1 MLIDVDSRRP
11 LKFTRKIESPEGD
24 EVTIEIKRM
33 HSCHLKRR
41 DFARVQLPQDQPSRQ
56 PLLRDLRAHEQ
67 RNIEMGRQ
75 IPHQSSRS
83 GSHGNNR
90 RDVARYP
97 DAPVHKVGFKA
108 RYHEQEKEIS
118 NSRMIY
124 GNKRHQTHSGRIMR
138 SRDNKPRYG
147 SRYGSGPYDRKGEL
161 TWREKSTTGLGVKIR
176 SSVHVR
182 STSGVVRDV
191 VSYEQASQS
200 GDNLDRYQSQR
211 SGDEEIRNKSLAR
224 SLTYSPQREDVLEN
238 EQIIGAFDGMEIL
251 DSKDAEAMECDA

>member
-1 MLIDVDSRRP
+1 MPSQTERAGV
-11 LKFTRKIESPEGD
+11 
-24 EVTIEIKRM
+24 
-33 HSCHLKRR
+33 
-41 DFARVQLPQDQPSRQ
+41 FARVQLPQDQPSRQ

-67 RNIEMGRQ
+67 RNIERGRQ

-83 GSHGNNR
+83 GSHGKNR
-90 RDVARYP
+90 SDVARYP
-97 DAPVHKVGFKA
+97 DAPVHKAGLKA

-118 NSRMIY
+118 NSRMMY
-124 GNKRHQTHSGRIMR
+124 GNKRHQTHSDRIMR

-176 SSVHVR
+176 SPVHVR
-182 STSGVVRDV
+182 STSGVVRDA

-200 GDNLDRYQSQR
+200 GDNLDRK
-211 SGDEEIRNKSLAR
+211 KSLAR

-238 EQIIGAFDGMEIL
+238 EQITGALDGMEIL